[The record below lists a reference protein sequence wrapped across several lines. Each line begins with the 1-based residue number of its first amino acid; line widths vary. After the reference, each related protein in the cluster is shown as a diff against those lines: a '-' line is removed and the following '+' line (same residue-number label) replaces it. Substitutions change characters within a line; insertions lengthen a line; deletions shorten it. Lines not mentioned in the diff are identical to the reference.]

1 MMRDFARRRHRGD
14 ATTKLEH
21 DECSGDD
28 DDKEPHSKK
37 AQERHMQKERN
48 IKKKNVVEKLAPEH

>member
-48 IKKKNVVEKLAPEH
+48 IKKRMWWKS